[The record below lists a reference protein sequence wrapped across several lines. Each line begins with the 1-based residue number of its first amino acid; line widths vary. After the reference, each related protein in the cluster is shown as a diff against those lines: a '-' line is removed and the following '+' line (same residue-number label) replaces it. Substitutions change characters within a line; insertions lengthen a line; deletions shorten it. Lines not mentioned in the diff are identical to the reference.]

1 MSEESKEVIKCFV
14 TLNPEHYRLLEQL
27 TNKTGKDKRQVL
39 REAVELALSRGLAP
53 SSYTWNKKRH
63 RVIGI
68 AFPAEQARKAR
79 QLGNLTPIA
88 VAGLL
93 AIAGPETQSFDVTPD
108 DLQRLRTD
116 LDRIIQSVRTK
127 NETPSVPRTKRVAE
141 SANAV
146 RAVRA
151 TLQEL
156 AEQLEYFK
164 KGSEVERKKFRE
176 LIDPMEVGY
185 ITSLMKALFDEE
197 GFQRWVLASEFT
209 MGKRKNA

>member
-1 MSEESKEVIKCFV
+1 MSEETVQCFV
-14 TLNPEHYRLLEQL
+14 TLNPEHYKVLEHL
-27 TNKTGKDKRQVL
+27 TNKTGKDKRQII
-39 REAVELALSRGLAP
+39 REAIDLALSKGLAP
-53 SSYTWNKKRH
+53 ASYTWNKKKH
-63 RVIGI
+63 RVIGL
-68 AFPAEQARKAR
+68 AFPAEQAKRAK

-93 AIAGPETQSFDVTPD
+93 AIAGPETHSFDVTPD
-108 DLQRLRTD
+108 DLERLRAD
-116 LDRIIQSVRTK
+116 LDKIIQSVRAR
-127 NETPSVPRTKRVAE
+127 NESQSVPRTKRFTE
-141 SANAV
+141 GTNAV

-151 TLQEL
+151 TLQDL

-164 KGSEVERKKFRE
+164 KGSEAERKKFRE

-209 MGKRKNA
+209 MGKRRNA